1 MTPPDDPPA
10 PRAAP
15 KEGRAVVPT
24 ASPPAATNG
33 AYLPRAA
40 SLFAP
45 VAADV
50 EEADRVFAA
59 TLAPYKGPFGSLI
72 QHLRHYRGKRLRP
85 ALLLLAGKAC
95 GGVTPAHHTLAAAVE
110 MIHTATLVHDDVLDE
125 AEVRRHVA
133 TVNAGWGNKVSILL
147 GDMLFTHAFHLTSTV
162 DGRACR
168 VIGEATNRVC
178 AGELRQVTERGNL
191 ALTEADYFAVIDGKT
206 AALTECCGRL
216 GALYA
221 GASDDVADRL
231 AAYGRALGRA
241 FQIADDL
248 LDLVGDEATAGK
260 TLGTDLE
267 QQKLTLPV
275 IHSLGRLPAAE
286 AERLRDAI
294 RAGGPGVGP
303 AVLTALRRT
312 DSLAHARSRADEL
325 AREARAALAG
335 LPRSDAKAVLEA
347 LPEWA
352 VRREK

>member
-1 MTPPDDPPA
+1 VTPVSAIAPPA
-10 PRAAP
+10 PL
-15 KEGRAVVPT
+15 
-24 ASPPAATNG
+24 NG
-33 AYLPRAA
+33 FLPQGAG

-59 TLAPYKGPFGSLI
+59 TLAPYKGPFGPLI

-95 GGVTPAHHTLAAAVE
+95 GGVVPAHHTLAAAVE

-168 VIGEATNRVC
+168 IIGEATNRVC

-191 ALTEADYFAVIDGKT
+191 DLSEADYFAAIDGKT

-221 GASDDVADRL
+221 GASDAVAERL
-231 AAYGRALGRA
+231 AGFGRALGRA

-275 IHSLGRLPAAE
+275 IHCLGRLPVAE
-286 AERLRDAI
+286 ATRLRDAI
-294 RAGGPGVGP
+294 RAGGAGLG
-303 AVLTALRRT
+303 AKVLAALQRT
-312 DSLAHARSRADEL
+312 DSLAHARGRADEL
-325 AREARAALAG
+325 ARAARAELAD
-335 LPRSDAKAVLEA
+335 LPRSDARAVLEA

-352 VRREK
+352 VRRDK